1 MPKFNIISQFL
12 KDISFESPNVLDF
25 FFKKDNGQAKIEINL
40 DINIKGADNN
50 LFMVDLITKVHSKLE
65 ADNKTIFMIESTYTG
80 MVQYDEKDEETK
92 KKTLL
97 IDVPTLLFPSVRSLV
112 TRLTAESG
120 FPAFVM
126 QPVDFADLYAQRQNA
141 EKQAASTQ
149 KPANQQEQIFVDK
162 KWCLWTPFF
171 IYKN

>member
-12 KDISFESPNVLDF
+12 KDISFESPNVPEL
-25 FFKKDNGQAKIEINL
+25 FFKQDNGQAKIEINL

-65 ADNKTIFMIESTYTG
+65 KDNKTIFMIESTYTG
-80 MVQYDEKDEETK
+80 MVQYEEKDEETK

-97 IDVPTLLFPSVRSLV
+97 IDVPTLLFPHVRAMV

-126 QPVDFADLYAQRQNA
+126 QPVDFADLYEQRQKAAAN
-141 EKQAASTQ
+141 QAATP
-149 KPANQQEQIFVDK
+149 KPANQ
-162 KWCLWTPFF
+162 
-171 IYKN
+171 

>member
-12 KDISFESPNVLDF
+12 KDISFESPNVPEL
-25 FFKKDNGQAKIEINL
+25 FFKQDNGQAKIEINL

-80 MVQYDEKDEETK
+80 MVQYEEKDEETK

-149 KPANQQEQIFVDK
+149 KPANQ
-162 KWCLWTPFF
+162 
-171 IYKN
+171 